1 MQLST
6 RQRVA
11 RGVLVGALLAGFLY
25 VFQLNTDSGDGYV
38 CPLYAL
44 TGLECF
50 SCGLSRS
57 LHAVLHGQFPVAFQ
71 FHALGPLLVVVAF
84 TATVVWLSEAVTGKS
99 LVRFG
104 GSTLERTIVFGVGTC
119 WVLFGAIRLVL
130 EILSRSI
137 Q

>member
-1 MQLST
+1 MLLST
-6 RQRVA
+6 RERAA
-11 RGVLVGALLAGFLY
+11 RGVLVGVLLAGFLY
-25 VFQLNTDSGDGYV
+25 VYLLNPDSGDGYI
-38 CPLYAL
+38 CPFYNL

-57 LHAVLHGQFPVAFQ
+57 FHAVVHGQFLAAFH
-71 FHALGPLLVVVAF
+71 FHALGPLLVGIAL
-84 TATVVWLSEAVTGKS
+84 TASVVWLSEVMTGTP

-104 GSTLERTIVFGVGTC
+104 KSTLGRTIVMGLGTC

-130 EILSRSI
+130 EILSRSV